1 MLNDFSFEEL
11 NVTEASLL
19 KKSFQAFKRDLE
31 ENVFKQNTIFTVN
44 NHNGYESS
52 LDNIKAAILP
62 NEGML
67 IAKVSHE
74 MRTPLNGI
82 MGFTDLLKE
91 DELTKKQLQQVNAI
105 ASASHS
111 LMDIINEL
119 LEYTKLSAGLEKFE
133 AIDFNFYGLIRDV
146 MYLCNTLIT
155 EKEVKLES
163 NIDPD
168 IPEVLVGDPSKLTQ
182 VLLNLIGNAIKFVKT
197 GEIRLEVQLKK
208 QNRDSFL
215 LEFMIVDTGIGI
227 AEEELEHIFDSFQQA
242 GQDSFA
248 NHGGYGLGLSI
259 VKQIVEKSGGNIK
272 VVSSLGIGTT
282 FKFVLPYKKGEMKKV
297 VRRNSRPKEGLIGQE
312 LLIGMKILVFE
323 DNLLNQKLI
332 EQRLKRW
339 QCTTYVTDNA
349 LYGLNLLRKNKID
362 LVLMDLRMPGM
373 SGFELTERIRSTEN
387 NDIKQIPVIA
397 LTADFT
403 AETQERC
410 KACGINDF
418 ILKPYSPE
426 ELLSKLLKNMNVKN
440 REASTAIIAESTTF
454 SSTEQKP
461 KIDLSHML
469 DECGGDIELLEELVD
484 LYRKNALEFI
494 GNSKLCLQNK
504 KFEELKFS
512 AHKIKGGLVMMQ
524 TYNLHTIVLEIH
536 KQCESDRNLEQLKF
550 LYNHF
555 IEEYVLTAETMNMAL
570 EEIKNRSTEN

>member
-11 NVTEASLL
+11 NVSEASLL
-19 KKSFQAFKRDLE
+19 KKSFMAFKRDLE
-31 ENVFKQNTIFTVN
+31 ENVFKQNTISFVSD
-44 NHNGYESS
+44 YDEFESS
-52 LDNIKAAILP
+52 RNHKKATISAG
-62 NEGML
+62 EGML

-91 DELTKKQLQQVNAI
+91 DELTEKQLQQVNAI
-105 ASASHS
+105 ASASHA
-111 LMDIINEL
+111 LMTIINEL

-133 AIDFNFYGLIRDV
+133 AIDFNFHSLIRDV

-155 EKEVKLES
+155 EKGVQLKS

-168 IPEVLVGDPSKLTQ
+168 IPDVLVGDPSKLTQ

-215 LEFMIVDTGIGI
+215 LEFLIVDTGIGI
-227 AEEELEHIFDSFQQA
+227 AEEQLEHIFDSFQQA

-259 VKQIVEKSGGNIK
+259 VKQIIEKSGGNIG

-282 FKFVLPYKKGEMKKV
+282 FKFVLPYKKGESQKV
-297 VRRNSRPKEGLIGQE
+297 VKINSKPKEGLIGQE
-312 LLIGMKILVFE
+312 LIRGMRILVFE

-339 QCTTYVTDNA
+339 HCTTYVTDNA
-349 LYGLNLLRKNKID
+349 MYGLNLLRENKID
-362 LVLMDLRMPGM
+362 MVLMDLHMPGM
-373 SGFELTERIRSTEN
+373 NGFELTERIRSTEN
-387 NDIKQIPVIA
+387 SDVKQIPVIA

-403 AETQERC
+403 AETQEKC
-410 KACGINDF
+410 KACGIDDF

-426 ELLSKLLKNMNVKN
+426 ELLSKILINMDEKN
-440 REASTAIIAESTTF
+440 RRAVSEMTAESTTF
-454 SSTEQKP
+454 LCAEQKL
-461 KIDLSHML
+461 KFDLSHML
-469 DECGGDIELLEELVD
+469 DECGGEIELLEELVN
-484 LYRKNALEFI
+484 LYTQNALEFI
-494 GNSKLCLQNK
+494 GNLKLCLQHKN
-504 KFEELKFS
+504 FEALKFA
-512 AHKIKGGLVMMQ
+512 AHKIKGGLAMMR
-524 TYNLHTIVLEIH
+524 TNELHIIVLEIH
-536 KQCESDRNLEQLKF
+536 KLCDTDKNLEQLI
-550 LYNHF
+550 LLNDHF
-555 IEEYVLTAETMNMAL
+555 IEEYVITEKAMHMAL
-570 EEIKNRSTEN
+570 EKIKNKEH